1 MAKDEPLAAAAEFAV
16 LVLVA
21 VITRHPPRWCAR
33 GAAGPG
39 PARTCCRVC
48 RVEDGQLNVIEVGQ
62 RTARRAGCRRRLPGR
77 CSRGRRRRSWVVV
90 GRRAAD
96 HLGDQRRRVYVGYG
110 IVVTLHVVVRPGGGV
125 GLRRPTERPDRLT
138 GGPSGS
144 RSGVKPGLTLFG
156 RA

>member
-62 RTARRAGCRRRLPGR
+62 RTARRAGCRRR
-77 CSRGRRRRSWVVV
+77 
-90 GRRAAD
+90 
-96 HLGDQRRRVYVGYG
+96 
-110 IVVTLHVVVRPGGGV
+110 RPEDAPVGGGGAPGSSSVAARPITSAISDV
-125 GLRRPTERPDRLT
+125 GSTSATGSLSLSTSSSVQEEASGCVVLPNAPT
-138 GGPSGS
+138 G
-144 RSGVKPGLTLFG
+144 
-156 RA
+156 

>member
-1 MAKDEPLAAAAEFAV
+1 LEVAKDELLAAAAEFAV

-62 RTARRAGCRRRLPGR
+62 RTARRAGCRRRLPGG

-96 HLGDQRRRVYVGYG
+96 HLGDQRRRPSRRRRRAASSYQ
-110 IVVTLHVVVRPGGGV
+110 TPRP
-125 GLRRPTERPDRLT
+125 
-138 GGPSGS
+138 
-144 RSGVKPGLTLFG
+144 
-156 RA
+156 A